1 MFLEKLTIN
10 EAGHQAK
17 LTFYLQE
24 NFEEIDPTRRRPLV
38 LICPGGGYENISNRE
53 AEPVALKLLSLG
65 FHAAV
70 LTYSVAPAEFP
81 VSLRQ
86 LGQAMVAVREKS
98 TEYPIDPER
107 IFVMGFSAGGHLA
120 ASLGAFWNHSLLEDL
135 SADAT
140 VLRPKGLILCYPV
153 ISSGEHR
160 HVSSFRKLLGSAEEK
175 LDQVSIEKLI
185 TEDFPATFVWHTLE
199 DQVVPVQNTLLLVD
213 QLVEKKIFCECHL
226 YPKGPHGLSLGTEE
240 TAPDAGMYN
249 RDIQGWPELAARWI
263 SEVI

>member
-1 MFLEKLTIN
+1 MFLEHHTIV
-10 EAGHQAK
+10 EAGYQAQ

-24 NFEEIDPTRRRPLV
+24 NFREIDPVRKRPLI
-38 LICPGGGYENISNRE
+38 LICPGGGYENISSRE

-86 LGQAMVAVREKS
+86 LGQAMVVIREKS
-98 TEYPIDPER
+98 VEYPIDPER

-135 SADAT
+135 STEAT

-153 ISSGEHR
+153 ISTGEYR
-160 HVSSFRKLLGSAEEK
+160 HASSFHKLLGNATEKAER
-175 LDQVSIEKLI
+175 VSIEKLV
-185 TEDFPATFVWHTLE
+185 TPAFPATFIWHTVE
-199 DQVVPVQNTLLLVD
+199 DQVVPVQNTLLLVN
-213 QLVEKKIFCECHL
+213 QLVEKKIFCECHI

-240 TAPDAGMYN
+240 TASDAGMYN
-249 RDIQGWPELAARWI
+249 RDIQDWPELAARWI
-263 SEVI
+263 KEVI